1 MKKKCNSRL
10 FKKDFLYSVKLTFYY
25 KRNKFMNMQ
34 EIKEQSPKSLSKNF
48 DYEFQ
53 GKKINIKISVREKPQ
68 LEGTSGKKK

>member
-1 MKKKCNSRL
+1 
-10 FKKDFLYSVKLTFYY
+10 
-25 KRNKFMNMQ
+25 MNMQ